1 MRRCCIIAAIMTAL
15 AASGSALAQDDR
27 DDQREAVRLAA
38 DAREAFDDGRV
49 MDAIVAYEQAFDLAP
64 DPAFAYNLAALYEAV
79 ENLPRALAWYRAY
92 LEIFPEAPNEPQV
105 RDAIARVLRTL
116 DTEWSHVSFD
126 AEPASARVFVVEG
139 DNRFFLAET
148 PFEEYLPPGRLT
160 FRFERTYYFDE
171 TVDVALAP
179 GGQSRVDVAMQP
191 EQIRWRRLDR
201 RCTFA
206 PSTPGCP

>member
-1 MRRCCIIAAIMTAL
+1 MRRLMSVAALTAAL
-15 AASGSALAQDDR
+15 ACAAPALAQDAQDA
-27 DDQREAVRLAA
+27 QREAVRLSA
-38 DAREAFDDGRV
+38 DARTAFDEGRV

-116 DTEWSHVSFD
+116 DTEWSLVSFG
-126 AEPASARVFVVEG
+126 AEPATARVFVVEG
-139 DNRFFLAET
+139 ENRYFLAET

-160 FRFERTYYFDE
+160 FQFERTYYFDE
-171 TVDVALAP
+171 TVDVALAA

-201 RCTFA
+201 RCTLA
-206 PSTPGCP
+206 PTTPGCP